1 MLRIFLAVLAL
12 ALLPSGGAFAQDV
25 RRTDELMKKSGLWKQ
40 LEHYDILI
48 LSGLEQELGKSG
60 VLVDPSGLKKAA
72 SAFSAD
78 NLRRDV
84 RIVLAK
90 EMTGADEAEAL
101 VWLSTDVGKRLT
113 KIEEK
118 FGESSDPAA
127 SQRQQKAI
135 AEHVKKVPGS
145 RLNLV
150 KRMTS
155 ALDAG
160 NATAKAMGNM
170 TIAIAYGAAMATGG
184 EAEIAAKLRREFDA
198 ERAQVAL
205 AMEQVMVATYAYM
218 YRSVS
223 DADLG
228 RYVDFIESPAGLR
241 YHDASS
247 AALEQ
252 ALTLASLKF
261 GQELGELAKKAPVTK
276 RT

>member
-1 MLRIFLAVLAL
+1 MLRAFLAVLAF
-12 ALLPSGGAFAQDV
+12 ALLPSGGALAQDV

-40 LEHYDILI
+40 LEHYDTLI
-48 LSGLEQELGKSG
+48 LSGLEEELGKSG
-60 VLVDPSGLKKAA
+60 VLIDRNGLKKAA
-72 SAFSAD
+72 SAFAPD

-84 RIVLAK
+84 RLVLDK
-90 EMTGADEAEAL
+90 EMTAADEAEVL
-101 VWLSTDVGKRLT
+101 VWLSSDVGKRMT

-118 FGESSDPAA
+118 FGDNADPAA
-127 SQRQQKAI
+127 TQRQQQAI
-135 AEHVKKVPGS
+135 AEFAKKVPEA
-145 RLNLV
+145 RLALV

-198 ERAQVAL
+198 ERPQVAQQ
-205 AMEQVMVATYAYM
+205 MERVMIATYAYM
-218 YRSVS
+218 YRSAS

-261 GQELGELAKKAPVTK
+261 GQELGELAKKAPNTK

>member
-1 MLRIFLAVLAL
+1 MIRIFLALLAL
-12 ALLPSGGAFAQDV
+12 TLLPSGGAFAQDT

-40 LEHYDILI
+40 LEHYDTLI
-48 LSGLEQELGKSG
+48 LSGLETELGKSG
-60 VLVDPSGLKKAA
+60 VLVDRNGLKKAA
-72 SAFSAD
+72 TSFSAD

-84 RIVLAK
+84 RLVLDK
-90 EMTGADEAEAL
+90 EMTGADEAEVL
-101 VWLSTDVGKRLT
+101 IWLSSDIGKRLT
-113 KIEEK
+113 GIEEK
-118 FGESSDPAA
+118 FGDNADSAA
-127 SQRQQKAI
+127 TQRQQQAI
-135 AEHVKKVPGS
+135 AEFVKKVPES
-145 RLNLV
+145 RLALV

-198 ERAQVAL
+198 ERPQMAL
-205 AMEQVMVATYAYM
+205 MMERLMIATYAYM
-218 YRSVS
+218 YRGVS

-261 GQELGELAKKAPVTK
+261 GQELGELAKKAPNTK

>member
-1 MLRIFLAVLAL
+1 MLRIFLAVLAI

-40 LEHYDILI
+40 LEHYDTLI

-72 SAFSAD
+72 SAFAAD

-84 RIVLAK
+84 RIVLSK

-101 VWLSTDVGKRLT
+101 VWLSTDIGKRLT
-113 KIEEK
+113 RIEEK
-118 FGESSDPAA
+118 FGENADPAA
-127 SQRQQKAI
+127 TQRQQKAI
-135 AEHVKKVPGS
+135 AEYVKKVPEP

-223 DADLG
+223 DADLT